1 MEILLTMTKETYYKL
16 IEKAVEDSFKHNN
29 LVQLRN
35 DILSANT
42 QMLMDDF
49 NELANEIEEEKHE

>member
-1 MEILLTMTKETYYKL
+1 MTKETYYKL

-49 NELANEIEEEKHE
+49 NELVNEIEEEKHE